1 MLILSFGC
9 LRFLRESCLLYA
21 FLLGYLPSIFWTFS
35 AKPIDFYLQD
45 CLFASSAQMS
55 VPSVSRATNIVIS
68 PLYLLFLLILR
79 YALCLCQKTRYF
91 PFTTPSDT

>member
-1 MLILSFGC
+1 MGHHAVTERRKTRSASGLVEV
-9 LRFLRESCLLYA
+9 ESHDFNC
-21 FLLGYLPSIFWTFS
+21 GSVSI
-35 AKPIDFYLQD
+35 
-45 CLFASSAQMS
+45 ASSAQMS

-79 YALCLCQKTRYF
+79 YALCLRQKTRYF